1 MRCSPEEEIVDL
13 TFISLDCSTDLS
25 LLHAHHHLGEY
36 SLHPQPNQLKVHA
49 QQNMEVPANIMLSML
64 QTPTTHSA
72 HSKLTQNKTLSSTT
86 RLGSPKTSK
95 QTASSSYTHQWLH
108 FLAYQDHSSRIMAE
122 RKKPDPIEAILEPGE
137 REHFHYG
144 PLISTRPPASTCC
157 KNCKGHEHHRYQT
170 LLST

>member
-1 MRCSPEEEIVDL
+1 
-13 TFISLDCSTDLS
+13 
-25 LLHAHHHLGEY
+25 
-36 SLHPQPNQLKVHA
+36 
-49 QQNMEVPANIMLSML
+49 MEVPASIMLSML
-64 QTPTTHSA
+64 QPPTTHSA

-137 REHFHYG
+137 ES
-144 PLISTRPPASTCC
+144 ISTMGLWYQPDHQPLHAARTARDMNTIATRLYSQPDLSPVAARTSQGC
-157 KNCKGHEHHRYQT
+157 KHYHYHPLSWFNSLLMIAPHGCGHC
-170 LLST
+170 